1 MGTLPALRQL
11 SLVCMIL
18 HHFTIH
24 HEIPH
29 LVTRVLFLSRLLPSA
44 DKTNNT
50 HPSSPPSSGGDG
62 PEFATV
68 FVLASVG
75 SMVVTA
81 NTQLLGGSISFF
93 QSLCVLGYCVLP
105 LFFSLCGCRILM
117 LIFSDQTGFPFGF
130 LFRFILV
137 IAALSWSIFGI
148 SLLFLPFFFVKFSFF
163 QALFQYVL
171 LCFRM

>member
-1 MGTLPALRQL
+1 MCQPCFMFPGDLWGPFLLYVSLALYVF
-11 SLVCMIL
+11 SLLCSDYLDIIVIPLISIL
-18 HHFTIH
+18 
-24 HEIPH
+24 
-29 LVTRVLFLSRLLPSA
+29 LLLSRLLPSA
-44 DKTNNT
+44 DKTNN
-50 HPSSPPSSGGDG
+50 SSSSTPVSSPSSGEG

-117 LIFSDQTGFPFGF
+117 LIFTCSH
-130 LFRFILV
+130 
-137 IAALSWSIFGI
+137 
-148 SLLFLPFFFVKFSFF
+148 
-163 QALFQYVL
+163 
-171 LCFRM
+171 LCIVDVYS